1 MQIVYVVTSA
11 GQDLYSAMTR
21 VSVASLR
28 LTNPSV
34 KVVVVCD
41 TETDRALRAG
51 KDPLLDEVD
60 EWYAFETPPAP
71 PVFRNRFLKTSLRQR
86 IEGSYLFL
94 DSDTIVRDDLA
105 AIFAMPGDMA
115 AAPNHSKEE
124 KAGQIW
130 EGDRRIMD
138 EMNWFPGLDTYF
150 NGGVLFVRDT
160 QKVKQFYRLW
170 HQKWELVHSRLQSYR
185 DQAALNSAIFESGI
199 ACVVLPHRYNAQV
212 ITAIEKAYGAAIW
225 HYYSNSN
232 SNSGNQIDSF
242 IQKTMATGRVDNH
255 VLNKMVRRASIWGPD
270 YWKSHSGREVIRQL
284 SQGLTNAIESDQNMF
299 KYCWQLRQSEMACC
313 RSVLT
318 KAFIDAYWSE
328 RKRAHQR
335 LLGIFIRLFPGEMFK
350 SPARDCLL
358 HAFMGRV
365 KSLLK

>member
-60 EWYAFETPPAP
+60 EWSAFETPPAP

-138 EMNWFPGLDTYF
+138 KNWFWARYTYF
-150 NGGVLFVRDT
+150 NGGVVCARHT
-160 QKVKQFYRLW
+160 KSETVHRLASAGISALVSN
-170 HQKWELVHSRLQSYR
+170 HTATSCAEL
-185 DQAALNSAIFESGI
+185 
-199 ACVVLPHRYNAQV
+199 
-212 ITAIEKAYGAAIW
+212 
-225 HYYSNSN
+225 
-232 SNSGNQIDSF
+232 GN
-242 IQKTMATGRVDNH
+242 
-255 VLNKMVRRASIWGPD
+255 L
-270 YWKSHSGREVIRQL
+270 
-284 SQGLTNAIESDQNMF
+284 
-299 KYCWQLRQSEMACC
+299 
-313 RSVLT
+313 
-318 KAFIDAYWSE
+318 
-328 RKRAHQR
+328 
-335 LLGIFIRLFPGEMFK
+335 
-350 SPARDCLL
+350 
-358 HAFMGRV
+358 
-365 KSLLK
+365 